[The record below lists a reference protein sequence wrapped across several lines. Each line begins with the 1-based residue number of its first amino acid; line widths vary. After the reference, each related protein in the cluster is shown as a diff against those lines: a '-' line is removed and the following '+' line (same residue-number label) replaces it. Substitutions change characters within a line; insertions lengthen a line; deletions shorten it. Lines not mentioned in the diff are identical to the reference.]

1 MLWAVCS
8 SEADEGLRWTFISC
22 CTLPTFD
29 CTLPT
34 AHRPLKDH
42 MKRWKKVLLALFVI
56 LVISQLPF
64 AYRRYKLGRLQAA
77 IQRVNSAR
85 VMIHDDADLVE
96 YKGVIHVHSFLGGH
110 SSGGFEEI
118 IAAAKSNQLDFVMM
132 TEHTSRSYR
141 TADMTLKGNYDG
153 VLFIN
158 GNEVSLPGADRLLL
172 LPGLED
178 ADKTAGARYVP
189 DAPKSDELGKIAAQG
204 RGKDGLTF
212 VAYPQEF
219 RGWDTSFYDGV
230 EVYNLYTNARQINPL
245 VMFFD
250 GLWSYR
256 SYPDLL
262 FANFYRRPAEN
273 LQKWDQ
279 SITKT
284 GRRLV
289 AVAGNDAHS
298 NIGLALNDSSG
309 KTLVGMKLDPYER
322 SFRLVRV
329 HALLQK
335 DQSLNRESL
344 LAAIGA
350 GHAFIGFDLFGDS
363 SGFSWFASN
372 GSDNKIQGDEIALA
386 SAVKLTVNVPVSSR
400 VVLFKDGN
408 VVQDETGITKKDYAV
423 TEKGTYRV
431 EVYLPQ
437 LPKPVGEQPWII
449 SNPIYVK

>member
-1 MLWAVCS
+1 
-8 SEADEGLRWTFISC
+8 
-22 CTLPTFD
+22 
-29 CTLPT
+29 
-34 AHRPLKDH
+34 
-42 MKRWKKVLLALFVI
+42 MKRWKKVLLILLVI
-56 LVISQLPF
+56 LVLSQLPF
-64 AYRRYKLGRLQAA
+64 AYRRYRLGRLHAA
-77 IQRVNSAR
+77 IQQLNSERVVTQN
-85 VMIHDDADLVE
+85 DAALIE

-110 SSGGFEEI
+110 SAGGFEEI
-118 IAAAKSNQLDFVMM
+118 IAAAKSNRLDYVIM
-132 TEHTSRSYR
+132 TEHTSRSYN
-141 TADMTLKGNYDG
+141 TAEMTLKGNYDG

-158 GNEVSLPGADRLLL
+158 GNEVSLPNRDRLLL
-172 LPGLED
+172 LPGLENT
-178 ADKTAGARYVP
+178 AQTAGPRYVA
-189 DAPKSDELGKIAAQG
+189 DAQESDELGKIAMQG

-219 RGWDTSFYDGV
+219 QGWDTSFYDGV
-230 EVYNLYTNARQINPL
+230 EVYNVYTNARQISPV

-273 LQKWDQ
+273 LQNWDQ
-279 SITKT
+279 AITKT
-284 GRRLV
+284 GRKLV

-298 NIGLALNDSSG
+298 NIGLALNDESG

-329 HALLQK
+329 HALLGKEQG
-335 DQSLNRESL
+335 LNRESL
-344 LAAIGA
+344 LAALGA
-350 GHAFIGFDLFGDS
+350 GHAFIGLDLFCDS
-363 SGFSWFASN
+363 SGFSWSAAN
-372 GSDNKIQGDEIALA
+372 GSDNKIQGDEIVLGNG
-386 SAVKLTVNVPVSSR
+386 VRLTVSVPVSSR

-408 VVQDETGITKKDYAV
+408 AIQDETGIKRKEFAV

-437 LPKPVGEQPWII
+437 LPTSAGAQPWII